1 MNKNIKNITNAM
13 LDVVDERHR
22 QVNEE
27 GWTTTLD
34 DRYEYGELA
43 KAAACYACEAIK
55 SDYLRRMDAF
65 SVPMDWP
72 WAHDSWKPK
81 DPRRDLVRAAALLIA
96 EIERL
101 DRISEVQSE
110 GLP

>member
-1 MNKNIKNITNAM
+1 MSKKLTDAIR
-13 LDVVDERHR
+13 DVMAERLR

-27 GWTTTLD
+27 GWTATLD

-65 SVPMDWP
+65 SVPTDWP
-72 WAHDSWKPK
+72 WGGDSWKPK

-101 DRISEVQSE
+101 DRISGTQSE
-110 GLP
+110 VTP